1 MIRKERLRDAA
12 FSWDVLEKAPYAVL
26 AMTDGDGQP
35 YCIPVSPVAD
45 RKQGVIYMHCAK
57 VGKKLDVLRQN
68 PRACLT
74 AVSQARSL
82 PREFEM
88 SFASAVFTGRI
99 EEVEDR
105 QAKMEALR
113 LLSQHYDPTGMDRFA
128 SVAERLVDGT
138 CVLKI
143 IPEEITGKEAPDPEA

>member
-12 FSWDVLEKAPYAVL
+12 FAWNVLENAPYGVL
-26 AMTDGDGQP
+26 AMTDGKGQP

-45 RKQGVIYMHCAK
+45 REHGVIYMHCAK
-57 VGKKLDVLRQN
+57 VGKKQEVLRQN
-68 PRACLT
+68 SRVCLT

-82 PREFEM
+82 PQEFEM

-99 EEVEDR
+99 EEVAER
-105 QAKMEALR
+105 QAKIAALR
-113 LLSQHYDPTGMDRFA
+113 LLSEHYDPTGMGRFA
-128 SVAERLVDGT
+128 SVADRLVDGT